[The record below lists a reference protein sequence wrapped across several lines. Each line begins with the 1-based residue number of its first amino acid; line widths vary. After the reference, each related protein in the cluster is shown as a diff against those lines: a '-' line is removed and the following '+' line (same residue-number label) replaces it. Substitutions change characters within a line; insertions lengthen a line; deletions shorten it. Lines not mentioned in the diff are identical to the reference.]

1 MPEAE
6 PLTHTSSGL
15 LDRLR
20 AALPDRYHVE
30 RELGRGGMGAVFLAR
45 DLRYGRAVAV
55 KVLHP
60 ELATSLG
67 AQRFL
72 TEIQVAASLTHPL
85 VVTVFD
91 SGEADGL
98 LYYVM
103 PYVDGESL
111 RDQLKREGPL
121 PVEEAL
127 RVARDVAEALT
138 FAHARGVVHRDVKP
152 ENILL
157 AHGHASVADFGV
169 ARAVSTAA
177 DERLT
182 ATGLILGSPPYLS
195 PEQADPSL
203 EVDGRADLYSLG
215 CVLHEMLTGEPPF
228 GSRGAQATLFRHL
241 TEPPPRLRSLRP
253 EVPSA
258 VEAAVLRALAKDPT
272 ERFATAEEMAAALGG
287 RAEGAPHLPRRR
299 LGRRALALL
308 GLALL
313 ALLAVPLLVPA
324 PVRFPSRA
332 PGLPGVVVLPF
343 DTDAPGTAAQ
353 ATPPDRWLARSL
365 ALLPVVQVVDAQA
378 VLAGVEQ
385 WRALPVRRLL
395 GRARRRGAG
404 YVVMGSVLRDGRED
418 RLTVELYAADG
429 ARQIYNGGALPGE
442 TPAQALDRL
451 ALEIVRAVAEAED
464 LDLGPLD
471 EVASAT
477 TSLVALT
484 ELIQGQRLFWRGETD
499 AAVESY
505 RRAIAADSSFGPAY
519 FRLSVAETWSPRW
532 DYPAALAAAEAGLAR
547 RNEMSPRWV
556 DLLSAQRHYVRRSV
570 DSAAVQFQKSASE
583 NPDLPD
589 ALLGLGEF
597 LIHSG
602 GFLGERATVALPTF
616 RRLVAIDS
624 AFAPIDDHLVE
635 LALYVGDERLAR
647 AHLLRIRG
655 EESRRVSALAVA
667 LRFGS
672 GRERATAFD
681 SLRAADLRTV
691 ATVTALLAQDGLN
704 LPLADSVARVLTLP
718 GRSPEERVRGARW
731 RLAALAGQGR
741 WAQARAAWDSAAGQ
755 PAFDPWI
762 VHSWLAGFPVGGTA
776 ERMFHWAEAEVVARP
791 PSFAPLLRGEANRL
805 DAQDALRA
813 LVHRATLYGDPA
825 EVRRLLA
832 LVRAAAPTAAPSD
845 PEPDALQA
853 SLNARLALLAGDTAQ
868 AVAQLERA
876 LARVPWSTSWYMPLA
891 DGAPQRLLLAHLL
904 DTRGDARGA
913 KRRLASFGQTWLLGD
928 AVYRPAVARVRAGW
942 ANARGEARKDGD

>member
-6 PLTHTSSGL
+6 PLTHTSLGL

-20 AALPDRYHVE
+20 AALLDRYHVE
-30 RELGRGGMGAVFLAR
+30 RELGRGGMGAVFRAR

-127 RVARDVAEALT
+127 RVARDVAEALK

-287 RAEGAPHLPRRR
+287 RVEAAPHLPRRR
-299 LGRRALALL
+299 LGRRALAVL
-308 GLALL
+308 GLGLL
-313 ALLAVPLLVPA
+313 ALLVVPLLVP
-324 PVRFPSRA
+324 FPSRA

-343 DTDAPGTAAQ
+343 EADAPGTAAQ

-378 VLAGVEQ
+378 VLADVEQ

-499 AAVESY
+499 AAVEAY
-505 RRAIAADSSFGPAY
+505 RRAIAADSAFGPAY

-570 DSAAVQFQKSASE
+570 DSAAVQFQKAASE

-589 ALLGLGEF
+589 ALLGLGEL

-655 EESRRVSALAVA
+655 EESRRVSTLAVG
-667 LRFGS
+667 LQFG
-672 GRERATAFD
+672 GAKERAAAFD
-681 SLRAADLRTV
+681 SLHAANLRTV
-691 ATVTALLAQDGLN
+691 ATVVAFFAQDRLN
-704 LPLADSVARVLTLP
+704 LPLADSVARILTLP
-718 GRSPEERVRGARW
+718 GRSPEERVRGARY
-731 RLAALAGQGR
+731 RLAALAGQDR
-741 WAQARAAWDSAAGQ
+741 WVQARAAWDSAAGQ

-762 VHSWLAGFPVGGTA
+762 VHAWLAGFPVGELA
-776 ERMFHWAEAEVVARP
+776 ERMFRWAESEVAARP

-805 DAQDALRA
+805 NAQDALRA
-813 LVHRATLYGDPA
+813 LVHRATLHGDSA
-825 EVRRLLA
+825 EVRRLLT

-853 SLNARLALLAGDTAQ
+853 SLNARLALLVRDTAQ
-868 AVAQLERA
+868 AIAHLELA

-891 DGAPQRLLLAHLL
+891 DAAPQRILLAELL
-904 DTRGDARGA
+904 AARGDAQGA
-913 KRRLASFGQTWLLGD
+913 ERRLRSFGQVRAVGD
-928 AVYRPAVARVRAGW
+928 AVFLPVQRQRQAGGSMTPPRR
-942 ANARGEARKDGD
+942 NTGP